1 MISGKHGFLDGLPVI
16 VAGGRA
22 IVSSSHPQSSRLG
35 SPLSLQQRKYPIS
48 QYMIAVREIKDQ
60 LFFNHQE
67 LNFFSFYIYHYI
79 SKRQQ
84 RIANSFAIKMYFLSF
99 SQFLVHLPTIFF
111 PFIDQADRYDYQ
123 VKRSSLHIKLDNRVL
138 YSILTSMGLT
148 MPCPDLPSPLPAF
161 QPIFCSSLLPMLS
174 PPIPDLVGCSYLQ
187 NDQLGLSQESI
198 VSHLIK
204 INLKFYVK

>member
-1 MISGKHGFLDGLPVI
+1 
-16 VAGGRA
+16 
-22 IVSSSHPQSSRLG
+22 
-35 SPLSLQQRKYPIS
+35 
-48 QYMIAVREIKDQ
+48 
-60 LFFNHQE
+60 
-67 LNFFSFYIYHYI
+67 
-79 SKRQQ
+79 
-84 RIANSFAIKMYFLSF
+84 MYFLSF
-99 SQFLVHLPTIFF
+99 SQFLVTTNFF

-187 NDQLGLSQESI
+187 NDKLGLSQESI
-198 VSHLIK
+198 VLHVIK

>member
-16 VAGGRA
+16 VAGGCA

-48 QYMIAVREIKDQ
+48 QYMLAVQEIKNQ
-60 LFFNHQE
+60 LLFNHQNLFLFVFYLSIYIQE
-67 LNFFSFYIYHYI
+67 TTKDRKFFCYIDVFFI
-79 SKRQQ
+79 FQS
-84 RIANSFAIKMYFLSF
+84 IF
-99 SQFLVHLPTIFF
+99 SNNKFF

-198 VSHLIK
+198 VLHVIK